1 MKLGEKE
8 QVFKMS
14 WIEKLKLLGIVLI
27 IYVMMMLFYIPMLTN
42 YQVFL
47 VVSLIVMFPITV
59 FLLYQLIFMYNK
71 KIVISGNTLI
81 YYKNRKECYRAE
93 IGRHNIK
100 IYDKEKGTSK
110 QRYRV
115 KYLLINDYE
124 IPIYLIGTKEMINFE
139 KAIYEIWYKKAE
151 IRDMIFKIPKK
162 ELIVIKR
169 KDIVASCIFNLV
181 PLTVGIIL
189 FLNSTYTII
198 FFIILYLLLLILK
211 IIFFIRMKFHTPEII
226 RISTDTIRIDDV
238 EYSKYDIQKLTVTS
252 LRMQSEKLK
261 LFGYRTLKILGN
273 DGRKI
278 YTLVFSSDLEFK
290 NFRKDMFYENY
301 ESLYK
306 EIVKFCIKNEIEYEL
321 M

>member
-71 KIVISGNTLI
+71 KIVILGNTLI
-81 YYKNRKECYRAE
+81 YYKKRKECYRAE

-100 IYDKEKGTSK
+100 IYDKEKGTAK

-115 KYLLINDYE
+115 KYLSINDYE

-151 IRDMIFKIPKK
+151 IRDTIFKIPKK

-181 PLTVGIIL
+181 PLTVAIIL

-273 DGRKI
+273 DGIKI

-290 NFRKDMFYENY
+290 NFRTNENY
-301 ESLYK
+301 ETFY
-306 EIVKFCIKNEIEYEL
+306 EGIIKFCIVNNVEYEL
-321 M
+321 K

>member
-14 WIEKLKLLGIVLI
+14 WIEKLKLLGIVPI
-27 IYVMMMLFYIPMLTN
+27 TYVMIMLFYIPMLTN

-59 FLLYQLIFMYNK
+59 FLLFQLIFMYNK

-100 IYDKEKGTSK
+100 IYDKEKGTAK

-115 KYLLINDYE
+115 KYLSINDYE

-151 IRDMIFKIPKK
+151 IRDTIFKIPKK

-181 PLTVGIIL
+181 PLTVAIIL

-273 DGRKI
+273 DGIKI

-290 NFRKDMFYENY
+290 NFRTNENY
-301 ESLYK
+301 ETFY
-306 EIVKFCIKNEIEYEL
+306 EGIIKFCIVNNVEYEL
-321 M
+321 K

>member
-59 FLLYQLIFMYNK
+59 FLLFQLIFMYNK

-110 QRYRV
+110 QRYRI
-115 KYLLINDYE
+115 KYLSINDYE

-139 KAIYEIWYKKAE
+139 KAIYKIWYKKAE

-278 YTLVFSSDLEFK
+278 YTLIFSSDLEFK
-290 NFRKDMFYENY
+290 NFRTNENY
-301 ESLYK
+301 ETFY
-306 EIVKFCIKNEIEYEL
+306 EGIIKFCIVNNVEYEL
-321 M
+321 K

>member
-71 KIVISGNTLI
+71 KIVILGNTLI
-81 YYKNRKECYRAE
+81 YYKKRKECYRAE

-100 IYDKEKGTSK
+100 IYDKEKGTAK

-115 KYLLINDYE
+115 KYLSINDYE

-151 IRDMIFKIPKK
+151 IRDTIFKIPKK

-181 PLTVGIIL
+181 PLTVAIIL

-198 FFIILYLLLLILK
+198 FFIILYSLLLILK

-290 NFRKDMFYENY
+290 NFRTNENY
-301 ESLYK
+301 ETFY
-306 EIVKFCIKNEIEYEL
+306 EGIIKFCIVNNVEYEL
-321 M
+321 K

>member
-59 FLLYQLIFMYNK
+59 FLLFQLIFMYNK

-100 IYDKEKGTSK
+100 IYDKEKGTAK

-115 KYLLINDYE
+115 KYLSINDYE

-139 KAIYEIWYKKAE
+139 KAIYKIWYKKAE
-151 IRDMIFKIPKK
+151 IRDTIFKIPKK

-181 PLTVGIIL
+181 PLTVAIIL

-290 NFRKDMFYENY
+290 NFRTNENY
-301 ESLYK
+301 ETFY
-306 EIVKFCIKNEIEYEL
+306 EGIIKFCIVNNVEYEL
-321 M
+321 K

>member
-14 WIEKLKLLGIVLI
+14 WIEKLKLLGIVPI

-71 KIVISGNTLI
+71 KIVILGNTLI
-81 YYKNRKECYRAE
+81 YYKKRKECYRAE

-100 IYDKEKGTSK
+100 IHDKEKGTSK

-115 KYLLINDYE
+115 KYLSINDYE

-139 KAIYEIWYKKAE
+139 KAIYKIWYKKAE
-151 IRDMIFKIPKK
+151 IRDTIFKIPKK

-273 DGRKI
+273 DRRKI

-290 NFRKDMFYENY
+290 NFRTNENY
-301 ESLYK
+301 ETFY
-306 EIVKFCIKNEIEYEL
+306 EGIIKFCIVNNVEYEL
-321 M
+321 K

>member
-1 MKLGEKE
+1 MKLGKKE

-14 WIEKLKLLGIVLI
+14 WIEKLKLLGII
-27 IYVMMMLFYIPMLTN
+27 PSIYAMMMLFDVPLFTN
-42 YQVFL
+42 YRVIL

-59 FLLYQLIFMYNK
+59 FLLFQLIFMYNK

-115 KYLLINDYE
+115 KYLSINDYE

-151 IRDMIFKIPKK
+151 IRDTIFKIPKK

-169 KDIVASCIFNLV
+169 KDIIASCIFNLV
-181 PLTVGIIL
+181 PLTVAIIL

-226 RISTDTIRIDDV
+226 RISTDTIRIDDI

-290 NFRKDMFYENY
+290 NFRTNENY
-301 ESLYK
+301 ETFYE
-306 EIVKFCIKNEIEYEL
+306 EIIKFCIVNEIEYEL
-321 M
+321 V

>member
-47 VVSLIVMFPITV
+47 VVSLIVMFPIIV
-59 FLLYQLIFMYNK
+59 FLLFQLIFMYNK

-115 KYLLINDYE
+115 KYLSINDYE

-139 KAIYEIWYKKAE
+139 KAIYKIWYKKAE

-290 NFRKDMFYENY
+290 NFRTNENY
-301 ESLYK
+301 ETFY
-306 EIVKFCIKNEIEYEL
+306 EGIIKFCIVNNVEYEL
-321 M
+321 K

>member
-8 QVFKMS
+8 QVFEMS
-14 WIEKLKLLGIVLI
+14 WKEKLKWLGIIPVVVIVMVLFYMPVLTDYRVALIFFLILTFPLI
-27 IYVMMMLFYIPMLTN
+27 I
-42 YQVFL
+42 
-47 VVSLIVMFPITV
+47 
-59 FLLYQLIFMYNK
+59 FLLFQLIFMYNK

-115 KYLLINDYE
+115 KYLSINDYE

-139 KAIYEIWYKKAE
+139 KAIYKIWYKKAE

-290 NFRKDMFYENY
+290 NFRTNENY
-301 ESLYK
+301 ETFY
-306 EIVKFCIKNEIEYEL
+306 EGIIKFCIVNNVEYEL
-321 M
+321 K

>member
-1 MKLGEKE
+1 MGEKE
-8 QVFKMS
+8 QVFEMS
-14 WIEKLKLLGIVLI
+14 WKEKLKWLGIIPVVVIVMVLFYMPVLTDYRVALIFFLILTFPLI
-27 IYVMMMLFYIPMLTN
+27 I
-42 YQVFL
+42 
-47 VVSLIVMFPITV
+47 
-59 FLLYQLIFMYNK
+59 FLLFQLIFMYNK

-115 KYLLINDYE
+115 KYLSINDYE

-139 KAIYEIWYKKAE
+139 KAIYKIWYKKAE

-181 PLTVGIIL
+181 PLTVGIII

-290 NFRKDMFYENY
+290 NFRTNENY
-301 ESLYK
+301 ETFY
-306 EIVKFCIKNEIEYEL
+306 EGIIKFCIVNNVEYEL
-321 M
+321 K

>member
-14 WIEKLKLLGIVLI
+14 WIEKLKLLGIVPI
-27 IYVMMMLFYIPMLTN
+27 TYVMIMLFYIPMLTN

-71 KIVISGNTLI
+71 KIVILGNTLI
-81 YYKNRKECYRAE
+81 YYKKRKECYRAE

-100 IYDKEKGTSK
+100 IYDKEKGTAK

-115 KYLLINDYE
+115 KYLSINDYE

-151 IRDMIFKIPKK
+151 IRDTIFKIPKK

-181 PLTVGIIL
+181 PLTVAIIL

-290 NFRKDMFYENY
+290 NFRTNENY
-301 ESLYK
+301 ETFY
-306 EIVKFCIKNEIEYEL
+306 EGIIKFCIVNNVEYEL
-321 M
+321 K

>member
-1 MKLGEKE
+1 MGEKE

-27 IYVMMMLFYIPMLTN
+27 IYVMMILFYIPMLTN

-59 FLLYQLIFMYNK
+59 FLLFQLIFMYNK

-100 IYDKEKGTSK
+100 IYDKEKGTAK

-115 KYLLINDYE
+115 KYLSINDYE

-139 KAIYEIWYKKAE
+139 KAIYKIWYKKAE
-151 IRDMIFKIPKK
+151 IRDTIFKIPKK

-181 PLTVGIIL
+181 PLTVAIIL

-290 NFRKDMFYENY
+290 NFRTNENY
-301 ESLYK
+301 ETFY
-306 EIVKFCIKNEIEYEL
+306 EGIIKFCIVNNVEYEL
-321 M
+321 K

>member
-1 MKLGEKE
+1 MKLGGKE

-81 YYKNRKECYRAE
+81 YYKKRKECYRAE

-100 IYDKEKGTSK
+100 IYDKEKGTAK

-115 KYLLINDYE
+115 KYLSINDYE

-151 IRDMIFKIPKK
+151 IRDTIFKIPKK

-181 PLTVGIIL
+181 PLTVAIIL

-290 NFRKDMFYENY
+290 NFRTNENY
-301 ESLYK
+301 ETFY
-306 EIVKFCIKNEIEYEL
+306 EGIIKFCIVNNVEYEL
-321 M
+321 K

>member
-27 IYVMMMLFYIPMLTN
+27 IYVMMILFYIPMLTN

-71 KIVISGNTLI
+71 KIVILGNTLI
-81 YYKNRKECYRAE
+81 YYKKRKECYRAE

-100 IYDKEKGTSK
+100 IYDKEKGTAK

-115 KYLLINDYE
+115 KYLSINDYE

-151 IRDMIFKIPKK
+151 IRDTIFKIPKK

-181 PLTVGIIL
+181 PLTVAIIL

-261 LFGYRTLKILGN
+261 SFGYRILKILGN

-290 NFRKDMFYENY
+290 NFRTNENY
-301 ESLYK
+301 ETFY
-306 EIVKFCIKNEIEYEL
+306 EGIIKFCIVNNVEYEL
-321 M
+321 K

>member
-71 KIVISGNTLI
+71 KIVILGNTLI
-81 YYKNRKECYRAE
+81 YYKKRKECYRAE

-100 IYDKEKGTSK
+100 IYDKEKGTAK

-115 KYLLINDYE
+115 KYLSINDYE

-139 KAIYEIWYKKAE
+139 KAIYKIWYKKAE
-151 IRDMIFKIPKK
+151 IRDTIFKIPKK

-181 PLTVGIIL
+181 PLTVAIIL

-290 NFRKDMFYENY
+290 NFRTNENY
-301 ESLYK
+301 ETFY
-306 EIVKFCIKNEIEYEL
+306 EGIIKFCIVNNVEYEL
-321 M
+321 K

>member
-1 MKLGEKE
+1 MKLGKKE

-14 WIEKLKLLGIVLI
+14 WIEKLKLLGIVPI

-47 VVSLIVMFPITV
+47 VVSLIVMFPIIV
-59 FLLYQLIFMYNK
+59 FLLFQLIFMYNK
-71 KIVISGNTLI
+71 KIVILGNTLI
-81 YYKNRKECYRAE
+81 YYKKRKECYRAE

-100 IYDKEKGTSK
+100 IYDKEKGTAK

-115 KYLLINDYE
+115 KYLSINDYE

-139 KAIYEIWYKKAE
+139 KAIYKIWYKKAE

-181 PLTVGIIL
+181 PLTVAIIL

-290 NFRKDMFYENY
+290 NFRTNENY
-301 ESLYK
+301 ETFY
-306 EIVKFCIKNEIEYEL
+306 EGIIKFCIVNNVEYEL
-321 M
+321 K

>member
-47 VVSLIVMFPITV
+47 VVSLIVMFPIIV
-59 FLLYQLIFMYNK
+59 FLLFQLIFMYNK
-71 KIVISGNTLI
+71 KIVILGNTLI
-81 YYKNRKECYRAE
+81 YYKKRKECYRAE

-115 KYLLINDYE
+115 KYLSINDYE

-139 KAIYEIWYKKAE
+139 KAIYKIWYKKAE

-290 NFRKDMFYENY
+290 NFRTNENY
-301 ESLYK
+301 ETFY
-306 EIVKFCIKNEIEYEL
+306 EGIIKFCIVNNVEYEL
-321 M
+321 K

>member
-1 MKLGEKE
+1 
-8 QVFKMS
+8 
-14 WIEKLKLLGIVLI
+14 
-27 IYVMMMLFYIPMLTN
+27 
-42 YQVFL
+42 
-47 VVSLIVMFPITV
+47 
-59 FLLYQLIFMYNK
+59 MYNK

-100 IYDKEKGTSK
+100 IHDKEKGTSK

-115 KYLLINDYE
+115 KYLSINDYE

-139 KAIYEIWYKKAE
+139 KAIYKIWYKKAE
-151 IRDMIFKIPKK
+151 IRDTIFKIPKK

-181 PLTVGIIL
+181 PLIVAIIL

-252 LRMQSEKLK
+252 LRMQSEKLR

-290 NFRKDMFYENY
+290 NFRTNENY
-301 ESLYK
+301 ETFY
-306 EIVKFCIKNEIEYEL
+306 EGIIKFCIVNNVEYEL
-321 M
+321 K

>member
-71 KIVISGNTLI
+71 KIVIFGNTLI
-81 YYKNRKECYRAE
+81 YYKKRKECYRAE

-100 IYDKEKGTSK
+100 IYDKEKGTAK

-115 KYLLINDYE
+115 KYLSINDYE

-139 KAIYEIWYKKAE
+139 KVIYEIWYKKAE
-151 IRDMIFKIPKK
+151 IRDTIFKIPKK

-181 PLTVGIIL
+181 PLTVAIIL

-273 DGRKI
+273 DGIKI

-290 NFRKDMFYENY
+290 NFRTNENY
-301 ESLYK
+301 ETFY
-306 EIVKFCIKNEIEYEL
+306 EGIIKFCIVNNVEYEL
-321 M
+321 K

>member
-1 MKLGEKE
+1 MGEKE
-8 QVFKMS
+8 QVFEMS
-14 WIEKLKLLGIVLI
+14 WKEKLKWLGIIPVVVIVMVLFYMPVLTDYRVALIFFLILTFPLI
-27 IYVMMMLFYIPMLTN
+27 I
-42 YQVFL
+42 
-47 VVSLIVMFPITV
+47 
-59 FLLYQLIFMYNK
+59 FLLFQLIFMYNK

-110 QRYRV
+110 QRYRI
-115 KYLLINDYE
+115 KYLSINDYE

-139 KAIYEIWYKKAE
+139 KAIYKIWYKKAE

-290 NFRKDMFYENY
+290 NFRTNENY
-301 ESLYK
+301 ETFY
-306 EIVKFCIKNEIEYEL
+306 EGIIKFCIVNNVEYEL
-321 M
+321 K